1 MSGKI
6 PEFIEYLKPLSFA
19 LSVAD
24 ESELPEIEEEMRR
37 AGLLKAAKNNVKNK
51 SKEIKST
58 PRLYEIEGF
67 SVYVGK
73 NNTQNEQVTFR
84 IAKAK
89 TYGCTRR
96 RYTPG
101 HVAVIAENRDVPP
114 SVLLKAAEIT
124 AFSLR
129 RETEQKS
136 PLTTPRAKT

>member
-1 MSGKI
+1 MYKRQ
-6 PEFIEYLKPLSFA
+6 LKTLSFA

-89 TYGCTRR
+89 DIWMHTQTVHSGHCLL
-96 RYTPG
+96 YTSRC
-101 HVAVIAENRDVPP
+101 V
-114 SVLLKAAEIT
+114 
-124 AFSLR
+124 
-129 RETEQKS
+129 
-136 PLTTPRAKT
+136 